1 MSEQFISKK
10 VFGFS
15 PETPTSKYNFESDD
29 DIEVLTR
36 ELHDLPDYLIELL
49 D

>member
-15 PETPTSKYNFESDD
+15 PETPISKNNLESDD
-29 DIEVLTR
+29 DIEILTR
-36 ELHDLPDYLIELL
+36 ELQDLPEFLIELL